1 MKDNILLVYKYFSHH
16 MRNSTAMIAA
26 SVTLLSYRMES
37 NTEELL
43 NEVVEASFLL
53 DIFDAGMNICFRHL
67 FGTPPSITE
76 DDFSV
81 EATIIHFTEQIKE
94 MVEEKNISL
103 SLSIEDPPI
112 VKGNAYD
119 IKTLVSI
126 IIYEMVLQAEQHI
139 TITLKKRML
148 EIYTESFYEA
158 PPLWKILKSVLAER
172 KVDFSYSNK
181 SCTLR
186 FL

>member
-1 MKDNILLVYKYFSHH
+1 MKDDILLVYKYFSHH

-67 FGTPPSITE
+67 FGTNAVTE

-81 EATIIHFTEQIKE
+81 EATIIHFTEQVKA
-94 MVEEKNISL
+94 MMAEKNISL
-103 SLSIEDPPI
+103 SLIIEDPAI
-112 VKGNAYD
+112 VKGSAYD

-126 IIYEMVLQAEQHI
+126 IIYEMILQAERHI
-139 TITLKKRML
+139 TITLKKRVL
-148 EIYTESFYEA
+148 EVYSESFYEA
-158 PPLWKILKSVLAER
+158 PPLWKILKQVLAER
-172 KVDFSYSNK
+172 KVDFDYSDK

>member
-1 MKDNILLVYKYFSHH
+1 MKEDILLVYKYFSHH

-37 NTEELL
+37 NDEELL

-53 DIFDAGMNICFRHL
+53 DIFDAGMNICFKHL
-67 FGTPPSITE
+67 LGEHNAVSE

-81 EATIIHFTEQIKE
+81 EATVTHFIEQMKT
-94 MVEEKNISL
+94 MLEEKGIAL
-103 SLSIEDPPI
+103 SLSVDNPAV
-112 VKGNAYD
+112 VKTRAYD
-119 IKTLVSI
+119 LKTITSI
-126 IIYEMVLQAEQHI
+126 IIYEIILQSEKHLRI
-139 TITLKKRML
+139 NLKENLL

-158 PPLWKILKSVLAER
+158 PPIWKILKRVLAER
-172 KVDFSYSNK
+172 RVEFNFIDKN
-181 SCTLR
+181 CTLR